1 MNLPDTIET
10 PRHLLRRWQ
19 DEDAAALYAY
29 AKDPNVGPKAGWAP
43 HASLEESQEVIGI
56 FQASPGEYAVTDKET
71 GEVIGSFGFHFNRR
85 PDASIT
91 HDRQVEIGY
100 VLAPNYWGEGRM
112 PEIVESMLA
121 FIFRELP
128 IDVVWCGH
136 FDFNDQSRRVVEK
149 LGFTHVLDRPFV
161 LERID
166 GRTLTSHVYNWT
178 RKRYEAEYGIKNT

>member
-1 MNLPDTIET
+1 MNLPDILET
-10 PRHLLRRWQ
+10 PRHVLRRWQ
-19 DEDAAALYAY
+19 DDDAAALYAY
-29 AKDPNVGPKAGWAP
+29 AKNPNVGPKAGWAP
-43 HASLEESQEVIGI
+43 HASLGESR
-56 FQASPGEYAVTDKET
+56 
-71 GEVIGSFGFHFNRR
+71 EVIGSFGFHFNRR
-85 PDASIT
+85 PDDSIT

-112 PEIVESMLA
+112 PEIVEAMID

-149 LGFTHVLDRPFV
+149 LGFTPVLDRPFV

-166 GRTLTSHVYNWT
+166 GRTVTSHVYNWT
-178 RKRYEAEYGIKNT
+178 RERYEAIQGN

>member
-43 HASLEESQEVIGI
+43 HASLDESQEVIGI

-85 PDASIT
+85 PDESIT

-100 VLAPNYWGEGRM
+100 VLAPDYWGEGRM
-112 PEIVESMLA
+112 PEIVEAMLD
-121 FIFRELP
+121 FIFKKLP

-166 GRTLTSHVYNWT
+166 GRTVTSHVYNWT
-178 RKRYEAEYGIKNT
+178 RERYAAEHGIKNT